1 MNNNIAVCGLEC
13 DKCDIYLIDE
23 DESIAEGILKWFKK
37 EGWRPETM
45 TVKEFMQEGKLCLGC
60 RSDRE
65 KIHWSGNCWILA
77 CCVDD
82 KKLTS
87 CHQCPEFLCE
97 KLDEWSKENEGYTQA
112 IQRLKQLK
120 SNETTQ

>member
-1 MNNNIAVCGLEC
+1 MKSKIAVCGLEC

-23 DESIAEGILKWFKK
+23 DESIAGQILKWFKN
-37 EGWRPETM
+37 EGWRPETI
-45 TVKEFMQEGKLCLGC
+45 TVQEFMQEGKLCLGC

-65 KIHWSGNCWILA
+65 DKHWSGNCWILA

-87 CHQCPEFLCE
+87 CHRCPEFLCE

-120 SNETTQ
+120 SNETT